1 MFSNSFKFLRPE
13 TQFALQPVVASES
26 DDIERAD
33 ATGELLQENCVSQNC
48 LKLSAVP
55 LSKINSLGN
64 FPFPKFE
71 INFSVFRIF
80 SFVSHIYRALVRFP
94 ESTFFSIKSFI

>member
-1 MFSNSFKFLRPE
+1 MFSNSFKFLRSV

-48 LKLSAVP
+48 LKLSAVSHFRK
-55 LSKINSLGN
+55 LIHLG
-64 FPFPKFE
+64 
-71 INFSVFRIF
+71 IF
-80 SFVSHIYRALVRFP
+80 HFQNLR
-94 ESTFFSIKSFI
+94 